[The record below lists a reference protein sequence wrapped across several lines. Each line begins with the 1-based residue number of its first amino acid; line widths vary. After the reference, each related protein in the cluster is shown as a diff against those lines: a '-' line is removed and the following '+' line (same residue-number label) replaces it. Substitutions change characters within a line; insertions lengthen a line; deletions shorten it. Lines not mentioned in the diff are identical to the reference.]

1 MSLKFEKMWAVNT
14 YGPPLDMVSDGKF
27 IYVLKQGHVN
37 VYSWWGSRTDHE
49 PTWDNYEML
58 NWAKDTD
65 KLYLEAEIEA
75 IGFSWIFLG
84 DNCIWLVS
92 STATIKKLII
102 DPIEFLK
109 VPTGTWATDFTMSPL
124 HGPVSAVVCNPC
136 FADNK
141 FWFLEK
147 YFGGDEQY
155 IFYVDTS
162 KIVTSFPFQERHQEV
177 RADIVNGYN
186 GYIYITSWN
195 KHSVLKYNYVGQ
207 LVSNINVNA
216 NPYKL
221 RVDET
226 NRRIYV
232 ASHAGMISYIDS
244 DTDVVTHAHSTA
256 QEYGEAPYQ
265 TITSD
270 GVVTDFALTNDGY
283 LWYITIDEKA
293 TNKPSLKGEWTTEGL
308 PITTGK
314 WETYDPES
322 VNNGEQTT
330 NSLGRIQLS
339 TNKHVFTKLFDS
351 TDLNVLSATPE
362 VQAIIDN
369 LLLTEEKTQQDIDDS
384 IKPLKSVKLPD
395 KDYYIAS
402 LPDVKPDRVLVT
414 QGFTYSHWNGT
425 SIDTIT
431 VSPYLF
437 VLGASKLMAA
447 RLVNELC
454 RESSISVKGHTMISQ
469 TPYDYTGNKA

>member
-1 MSLKFEKMWAVNT
+1 MSLKFEKMWKVAT
-14 YGPPLDMVSDGKF
+14 TGTPIDMVSDGKF
-27 IYVLKQGHVN
+27 LYVLTSSGVD

-65 KLYLEAEIEA
+65 KLYKETSISAS
-75 IGFSWIFLG
+75 GFLWIFLG

-109 VPTGTWATDFTMSPL
+109 VPVGTWATDFTMSPL
-124 HGPVSAVVCNPC
+124 HGPVSPVVCNPC
-136 FADNK
+136 FADDK

-162 KIVTSFPFQERHQEV
+162 KIVTSFPFQERHQTV

-232 ASHAGMISYIDS
+232 ASHAGMISWIDS

-270 GVVTDFALTNDGY
+270 GVITDFALTNDGY
-283 LWYITIDEKA
+283 LWYITIDERS
-293 TNKPSLKGEWTTEGL
+293 NF
-308 PITTGK
+308 PIDSGK
-314 WETYDPES
+314 WETFDPEAVS
-322 VNNGEQTT
+322 NAVGIT
-330 NSLGRIQLS
+330 NSLGKIELS
-339 TNKHVFTKLFDS
+339 TNKHVFTKLFES
-351 TDLNVLSATPE
+351 GQVTKYASPTGVSEILESNGIALETAT
-362 VQAIIDN
+362 V
-369 LLLTEEKTQQDIDDS
+369 S
-384 IKPLKSVKLPD
+384 FPD
-395 KDYYIAS
+395 KDYYIAP

-414 QGFTYSHWNGT
+414 QGFTYQHWNGT

-437 VLGASKLMAA
+437 VLGESSLMAA

-469 TPYDYTGNKA
+469 TPYDYTGDIA